1 MNVETNIQ
9 KIVAMWRSLRDFKR
23 FYRENA
29 TVNVM
34 LINNIRNIRNTYR

>member
-9 KIVAMWRSLRDFKR
+9 KIVAKFTDLKR
-23 FYRENA
+23 FYNENA

-34 LINNIRNIRNTYR
+34 QI